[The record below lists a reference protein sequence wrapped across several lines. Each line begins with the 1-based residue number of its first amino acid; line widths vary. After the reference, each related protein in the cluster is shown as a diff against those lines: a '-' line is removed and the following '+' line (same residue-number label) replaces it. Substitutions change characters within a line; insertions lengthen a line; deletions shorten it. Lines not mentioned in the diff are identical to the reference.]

1 MQKQLL
7 TVTWLAKAIVIPVPF
22 SRCATPRGYRH
33 RPLALALA
41 PQPLEE
47 ASTVED
53 SQVLSAPCRSAP
65 VVEARSPALASS
77 SLQAL

>member
-22 SRCATPRGYRH
+22 SRCATPRVYRH
-33 RPLALALA
+33 LALALALA

-53 SQVLSAPCRSAP
+53 SQVLSAPCSAP